1 MDDVNTKTTD
11 LSTVLGESENALN
24 SELIAISRD
33 LAKWWEIIAREKAVY
48 KAMNNCDYDNSRKT
62 LIAEGWTPT
71 DSITEL
77 TTAIQEYDASQSV
90 PTIINVLDTNKTPPT
105 YTRTN
110 KFTYA
115 FQAICDAYGV
125 PKYKEINPGLPTIVT
140 FPFMFAI
147 MFGDLGHGFIVTL
160 AAAALV
166 LNEKLNAMKKD
177 EIFDM
182 AYTGRYVLLLM
193 GVFSMYTGFIYNDV
207 FQDQCQSSKVV
218 GNGQK
223 NLMWGNHL
231 C

>member
-1 MDDVNTKTTD
+1 
-11 LSTVLGESENALN
+11 
-24 SELIAISRD
+24 
-33 LAKWWEIIAREKAVY
+33 
-48 KAMNNCDYDNSRKT
+48 MNNCDYDNSRKT

-160 AAAALV
+160 QLQ
-166 LNEKLNAMKKD
+166 
-177 EIFDM
+177 
-182 AYTGRYVLLLM
+182 LL
-193 GVFSMYTGFIYNDV
+193 F
-207 FQDQCQSSKVV
+207 
-218 GNGQK
+218 
-223 NLMWGNHL
+223 
-231 C
+231 

>member
-1 MDDVNTKTTD
+1 MD
-11 LSTVLGESENALN
+11 
-24 SELIAISRD
+24 
-33 LAKWWEIIAREKAVY
+33 
-48 KAMNNCDYDNSRKT
+48 
-62 LIAEGWTPT
+62 PT

-166 LNEKLNAMKKD
+166 LNEKIECHEKD
-177 EIFDM
+177 EILIWLILVVMF
-182 AYTGRYVLLLM
+182 YYLWGYSQCILVLFIMMFSRSMSIFKSGWEWPEKFNVGKPFMLNMLVLILL
-193 GVFSMYTGFIYNDV
+193 D
-207 FQDQCQSSKVV
+207 
-218 GNGQK
+218 
-223 NLMWGNHL
+223 
-231 C
+231 

>member
-1 MDDVNTKTTD
+1 MD
-11 LSTVLGESENALN
+11 
-24 SELIAISRD
+24 
-33 LAKWWEIIAREKAVY
+33 
-48 KAMNNCDYDNSRKT
+48 
-62 LIAEGWTPT
+62 PT
-71 DSITEL
+71 DSITKL

-166 LNEKLNAMKKD
+166 LNEKIECHEK
-177 EIFDM
+177 
-182 AYTGRYVLLLM
+182 R
-193 GVFSMYTGFIYNDV
+193 
-207 FQDQCQSSKVV
+207 
-218 GNGQK
+218 
-223 NLMWGNHL
+223 
-231 C
+231 